1 MAFNIND
8 MRSQLTGGGAKAS
21 LFQVIISNPFDVP
34 SQLKVPFM
42 VQATS
47 IPESTLGTIE
57 VPYFGRKIKLAGDR
71 TFAEWN
77 VTVINDED
85 FAVRNGMEQW
95 MSSINSHLGNN
106 RQGNSP
112 SDYKSVAIVNQFG
125 KGGEIIRSYKF
136 NGLFPTNISNIALDW
151 NTTDDIER
159 FDVTF
164 QYDWWDAQGITGDGG
179 TQESFVENV

>member
-1 MAFNIND
+1 MSFNIND
-8 MRSQLTGGGAKAS
+8 MRTQLTGGGAKAS
-21 LFQVIISNPFDVP
+21 LFQVIIDNPFDQN
-34 SQLKVPFM
+34 SQLKIPFM

-57 VPYFGRKIKLAGDR
+57 VPYFGRKVKLAGDR

-95 MSSINSHLGNN
+95 MSSINTHLGNDRTVAN
-106 RQGNSP
+106 PN
-112 SDYKSVAIVNQFG
+112 DYKRTALVFQYG
-125 KGGEIIRSYKF
+125 KTGDVIRSYRF
-136 NGLFPTNISNIALDW
+136 NGLFPTNLSNIALDW

-164 QYDWWDAQGITGDGG
+164 QYDWWDVIDGLTGTGG
-179 TQESFVENV
+179 TQR